1 MVLLVE
7 DEPTLAEVFRRILV
21 SAGFEVRVC
30 RTAMDALL
38 LLEADVMPVDVVLS
52 DVRLPVMSGDQLAR
66 EVRRMHPEMPVVLMT
81 GFSSTVTHEN
91 ALALGVTAVLQ
102 KPISGREL
110 VTAVRDSLS
119 GSTRLAG
126 TCRSV

>member
-1 MVLLVE
+1 
-7 DEPTLAEVFRRILV
+7 
-21 SAGFEVRVC
+21 
-30 RTAMDALL
+30 
-38 LLEADVMPVDVVLS
+38 VLS